1 MKDEVGEG
9 RRRRRGVTA
18 PREVERVDP
27 NALGAPEASRGQ
39 AAPPLGG
46 HGVAWLVGLLQAG
59 DTFYPTGGYAHSLGL
74 EGLVQEGVVQRP
86 LHACASCAA
95 LGAARAPAHRAAPGG
110 ACLAGLEAPDWPQ
123 VGEICVLAAAF
134 KPAREIRA
142 AAESIGRQRAELM
155 AALHHRPLAQDYLAR
170 AMAEGWPHSSAVSA
184 AFEGRVLGAPLA
196 AVLAGLTY
204 ATLAALL
211 AAAMKLLRLGQNA
224 CQTLL
229 TETLAT
235 APTLIASAAAVP
247 LAEIGWFNPWHDI
260 AAARHENADARMFI
274 S

>member
-59 DTFYPTGGYAHSLGL
+59 DSFYPTGGYAHSLGL
-74 EGLVQEGVVQRP
+74 EGLVQEGVVQDRATLREFVLRSALPALQHTELP
-86 LHACASCAA
+86 LAAHAW
-95 LGAARAPAHRAAPGG
+95 RAF
-110 ACLAGLEAPDWPQ
+110 EAPDWPQ
-123 VGEICVLAAAF
+123 VGEICGMAAAL
-134 KPAREIRA
+134 KPARELRA
-142 AAESIGRQRAELM
+142 AAEGIGRQRAELM
-155 AALHHRPLAQDYLAR
+155 AALHHHPLAQDYLAR
-170 AMAEGWPHSSAVSA
+170 VTAGSWPHSSAVA
-184 AFEGRVLGAPLA
+184 AALEGRVFGAPLE
-196 AVLAGLTY
+196 AVLSGLTY

-224 CQTLL
+224 CQALF
-229 TETLAT
+229 TEALAT